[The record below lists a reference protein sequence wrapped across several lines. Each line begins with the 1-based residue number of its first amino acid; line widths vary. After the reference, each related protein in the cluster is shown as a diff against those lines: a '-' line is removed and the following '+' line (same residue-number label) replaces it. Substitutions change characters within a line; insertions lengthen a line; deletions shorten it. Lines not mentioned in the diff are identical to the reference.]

1 MPRPRVAIITALAL
15 GAGLTGYAPAGRA
28 QAPTDAPETEETE
41 VRGLASV
48 VVEIM
53 TGLRMVL
60 GSVSNAASARDAG
73 PPLRDLRARL
83 EALAPRIGSLGPQE
97 RATLA
102 EVVARGMPS
111 VRGLAERVT
120 DLQGTETLRP
130 DLEAAVAR
138 LRSWAAR

>member
-1 MPRPRVAIITALAL
+1 MSRLRVRVAAIIALAL
-15 GAGLTGYAPAGRA
+15 GAVSAGHVPAVRA
-28 QAPTDAPETEETE
+28 QAQPPAPEAEA
-41 VRGLASV
+41 RGLASA

-111 VRGLAERVT
+111 VRGIAERVT
-120 DLQGTETLRP
+120 DLQGAENLRP

-138 LRSWAAR
+138 LRSWAVR

>member
-1 MPRPRVAIITALAL
+1 MSRLRVRVAAVIALTL
-15 GAGLTGYAPAGRA
+15 GAASTGHAPAARA
-28 QAPTDAPETEETE
+28 QAQPPAPEAEA
-41 VRGLASV
+41 RGLASA

-111 VRGLAERVT
+111 VRGIAERVT
-120 DLQGTETLRP
+120 DLQGAENLRP

-138 LRSWAAR
+138 LRSWAVR